1 MPNQSPV
8 DLPDEMLHL
17 SLCHGQVRVLICRTT
32 ALSREMAL
40 IHQPSPV
47 ALAACSRIMS
57 GTLMLSVMMKS
68 ADDSVT
74 VTVNGDGPAERIVC
88 VGHGT
93 EVKIAPTH
101 PEIDLPLRKDGHL
114 DVGSYIGHHGRL
126 SVIKDL
132 GLREPYCGQI
142 SLVSGEIGEDFAHYY
157 TVSEQKPSIV
167 ALGALVSNGFC
178 VSAGGVLV
186 QPLPGC
192 SEEILDQLEIRSML
206 FSSIS
211 REVADRTLDSL
222 YTAWFDGLDPI
233 LLKRESIRWRCDCS
247 RDKMERALIALGRTE
262 LTQMIQEDGGA
273 ELVCHFCRKN
283 RQFTKEELTFLLSK
297 AQN

>member
-1 MPNQSPV
+1 MLNHSTI

-17 SLCHGQVRVLICRTT
+17 SLCQGQIRALICRTT
-32 ALSREMAL
+32 ALTREMAL
-40 IHQPSPV
+40 IHQPSSV

-68 ADDSVT
+68 VEDSVT

-88 VGHGT
+88 VGHGN
-93 EVKIAPTH
+93 EVKIAPSH
-101 PEIDLPLRKDGHL
+101 PEIDLPLRQDGHL
-114 DVGSYIGHHGRL
+114 DVGTYIGRHGRL

-157 TVSEQKPSIV
+157 SVSEQKPSIV
-167 ALGALVSNGFC
+167 ALGALVSDGFC

-233 LLKRESIRWRCDCS
+233 LLKREGVHWNCDCS
-247 RDKMERALIALGRTE
+247 RDKMERALIALGRSE
-262 LTQMIQEDGGA
+262 LTQMIREDEGA
-273 ELVCHFCRKN
+273 ELVCHFCRKS
-283 RQFTKEELTFLLSK
+283 RHFSKEDLVSILSK